1 MRKKIA
7 DLAWYFFCM
16 GLSCVRSGRDFENIA
31 KSYYKTHGLDN
42 PDIDL
47 EDPEAILEDPDPPD
61 RTR

>member
-1 MRKKIA
+1 
-7 DLAWYFFCM
+7 M
-16 GLSCVRSGRDFENIA
+16 GLECVRSGQDFENIA
-31 KSYYKTHGLDN
+31 KSYYKMHVLGN